1 MKRLLAFLLSF
12 LIFFL
17 TACAPSAPSQPVL
30 DFEAQIQID
39 GNEFYEGLS
48 DLQAEITSTMQGAVV
63 IRVTTPDELWGLTY
77 KWSDGFELIYEGIH
91 AKTQKDYMPKE
102 GFAQAIFNVLC
113 ALSREEGCDSF
124 SQGVAVFTG
133 ECSSGSYK
141 ATTDSAGYIQDISVE
156 ELKLSVAFEYE

>member
-1 MKRLLAFLLSF
+1 MKRLLVFLLAVSLISF
-12 LIFFL
+12 
-17 TACAPSAPSQPVL
+17 TACASSAPSAPLL

-39 GNEFYEGLS
+39 GTEVYEGLF

-113 ALSREEGCDSF
+113 ALSREESCDSF

-133 ECSSGSYK
+133 ECPSGSYK
-141 ATTDSAGYIQDISVE
+141 VTTDSAGYIQNISVE
-156 ELKLSVAFEYE
+156 RLKLSVDFEYE